1 MLIDDVVV
9 QLDPVRIKPLIEA
22 VQRSAR
28 MQGRYDIPEPRG
40 LQLGNK
46 DGDDSVREPSVLSFS
61 QTLGWSRAKARPAG
75 DALLRAVGA
84 GRLVHSGVTTDTGVR
99 QWQVTATRIAPSCS
113 RSARTSSIFVTKGI
127 AAFITGSGA
136 MLAETVHS
144 LADCGNQLLLLL
156 GLRQARTPPSPD
168 YPLGYGKAIYF
179 WSFLVAVILFSVGG
193 MFSLYE
199 GVHKLQHPE
208 PLKQWWWAVGVL
220 VISIAAEAVSMRACL
235 VEVNK
240 ARGSRSLAR
249 WFRESRQA
257 ELIVIFGEDLAAL
270 LGLIFA
276 LVAIVAA
283 VVTGNP
289 MWDAIGTL
297 AIGVL
302 LIVVAV
308 FVAIEVKA
316 MLIGQSADP
325 EVSTAIKAFFE
336 ERAEIARVFSLITL
350 QLGNDL
356 MVAVKVQL
364 QRSATFSV
372 EETINTVER
381 EFKRRF
387 PQVKWSFVEP
397 DIAD

>member
-1 MLIDDVVV
+1 MAGHGDSNRAILF
-9 QLDPVRIKPLIEA
+9 A
-22 VQRSAR
+22 
-28 MQGRYDIPEPRG
+28 
-40 LQLGNK
+40 LGAN
-46 DGDDSVREPSVLSFS
+46 F
-61 QTLGWSRAKARPAG
+61 T
-75 DALLRAVGA
+75 
-84 GRLVHSGVTTDTGVR
+84 
-99 QWQVTATRIAPSCS
+99 
-113 RSARTSSIFVTKGI
+113 IFITKGI

-156 GLRQARTPPSPD
+156 GLRQARLPPSPE

-220 VISIAAEAVSMRACL
+220 VVSIIAEAVSMRACL

-240 ARGSRSLAR
+240 ARGSRSIVR

-270 LGLIFA
+270 LGLILA
-276 LVAIVAA
+276 LAAIVAA

-289 MWDAIGTL
+289 AWDAIGTL

-325 EVSTAIKAFFE
+325 DVSAAVKRFLE
-336 ERAEIARVFSLITL
+336 ERAEVARVFSLITL
-350 QLGNDL
+350 QLGNEL
-356 MVAVKVQL
+356 MVAVKLQL
-364 QRSATFSV
+364 QRGSATP
-372 EETINTVER
+372 EDAINSIEG
-381 EFKRRF
+381 ELKRRF

-397 DIAD
+397 DTVD

>member
-1 MLIDDVVV
+1 M
-9 QLDPVRIKPLIEA
+9 A
-22 VQRSAR
+22 G
-28 MQGRYDIPEPRG
+28 QG
-40 LQLGNK
+40 
-46 DGDDSVREPSVLSFS
+46 DS
-61 QTLGWSRAKARPAG
+61 SRAILF
-75 DALLRAVGA
+75 ALGA
-84 GRLVHSGVTTDTGVR
+84 NFT
-99 QWQVTATRIAPSCS
+99 
-113 RSARTSSIFVTKGI
+113 IFVTKGV

-156 GLRQARTPPSPD
+156 GLRQARMPPSPD

-199 GVHKLQHPE
+199 GIHKLQHPE

-220 VISIAAEAVSMRACL
+220 VVSIVAEAVSMRACL

-276 LVAIVAA
+276 LIAIVAA

-289 MWDAIGTL
+289 AWDAIGTL

-325 EVSTAIKAFFE
+325 EVHAAMQRFFA

-356 MVAVKVQL
+356 MVAVKIQL
-364 QRSATFSV
+364 RRSGQSV
-372 EETINTVER
+372 EETINGIES